1 MVRYKCSNR
10 AGSGSAPDEHTR
22 NALVRERF
30 VRDSPTISADTSA
43 GRRCVPHGFFEDRSK
58 DAYDRA
64 AHAVQHGTA
73 SAEQR
78 QMNAKMAKTAG
89 SMDNKARAA
98 EQGRL
103 KDKKG
108 WF

>member
-10 AGSGSAPDEHTR
+10 AGPGSAPDEHTR

-30 VRDSPTISADTSA
+30 VWDSPTISPIL
-43 GRRCVPHGFFEDRSK
+43 RRGGGVCLMGFFEDRSK

-64 AHAVQHGTA
+64 A
-73 SAEQR
+73 
-78 QMNAKMAKTAG
+78 
-89 SMDNKARAA
+89 